1 MGLWVAAGRLILP
14 LLEAGDNKLTIFKTS
29 GEQERWLTGRKE
41 ESEIDEDTE
50 RREGREKERDERKKE
65 RKMVFYL

>member
-1 MGLWVAAGRLILP
+1 MGLRVAAGRLILP